1 MKKTMIRVFSLV
13 LACAMLLGCAMLT
26 SCGDDRRKIVIYTS
40 VEDFQIE
47 HMQKRFQEKFPQ
59 YNIIIEYKSSGDHA
73 ATLKSA
79 GKNARCHITHN
90 LEYGYASELAAAGV
104 LADLAGIVDF
114 TCFTADTALST
125 YYAPELR
132 NGGAIIVNKA
142 VLKEKGLSAPASYAD
157 LLKPEYKGLISMPNP
172 KASGTGYMF
181 LLSLV
186 NAWGE
191 EAAFAYFDQLADNVL
206 SFTSSG
212 SGPVNALVGKEVAIG
227 LGMTAHAVQE
237 INSGEDLEVI
247 FFEEGSPY
255 SLYGQGIIAGN
266 ETDEAVV
273 EVFKYLAGELSMELC
288 ASFYPEKI
296 YKDQDFS
303 LSNFP
308 ENIHYADMS
317 NNTPERKAA
326 LLEKWMH

>member
-1 MKKTMIRVFSLV
+1 MKKIISRALSFILASVMI
-13 LACAMLLGCAMLT
+13 LGCVMLV
-26 SCGDDRRKIVIYTS
+26 SCGDDRKKIVIYTS
-40 VEDFQIE
+40 SEDFQIE
-47 HMQKRFQEKFPQ
+47 YMQEKLNEKFPE

-79 GKNARCHITHN
+79 GKNAQCHITHD
-90 LEYGYASELAAAGV
+90 LEYGYADELAEAGV
-104 LADLAGIVDF
+104 LANLEGIIDF
-114 TCFTADTALST
+114 SQFTDDVALSK

-142 VLKEKGLSAPASYAD
+142 VLQEKGLSVPTSYED
-157 LLKPEYKGLISMPNP
+157 LLKPEYKGLISMPSP

-191 EAAFAYFDQLADNVL
+191 EEAFEYFAKLADNVL

-227 LGMTAHAVQE
+227 FGMTAHAVQE
-237 INSGEDLEVI
+237 INNGEDLEI
-247 FFEEGSPY
+247 LFFEEGSPY
-255 SLYGQGIIAGN
+255 SLYGQAIVAGN
-266 ETDEAVV
+266 EEDEAVV
-273 EVFKYLAGELSMELC
+273 EVFKYLVEELTPQKCEK
-288 ASFYPEKI
+288 FYPEKI
-296 YKDQDFS
+296 FKNKDFT
-303 LSNFP
+303 LKNFP
-308 ENIHYADMS
+308 TNIVYADMS

-326 LLEKWMH
+326 LVAKWTH

>member
-1 MKKTMIRVFSLV
+1 MKKIALRIISLII
-13 LACAMLLGCAMLT
+13 AAAMLSGCIMLV
-26 SCGDDRRKIVIYTS
+26 SCGDDRKKIVIYTS
-40 VEDFQIE
+40 SEDYQIE
-47 HMQKRFQEKFPQ
+47 YMQKKLDERFPD

-79 GKNARCHITHN
+79 GKNSACQITHN
-90 LEYGYASELAAAGV
+90 LEYNYAAELEAAGV
-104 LADLAGIVDF
+104 LASLDGIVD
-114 TCFTADTALST
+114 LSPFVDDMKLSA

-132 NGGAIIVNKA
+132 YGCAIIINRD
-142 VLKEKGLSAPASYAD
+142 VLAQKGLSAPTSYED
-157 LLKPEYKGLISMPNP
+157 LLKPEYKNLISMANP
-172 KASGTGYMF
+172 KASGTGYAF

-191 EAAFAYFDQLADNVL
+191 EAAFEYFDELSENVL

-237 INSGEDLEVI
+237 INNGENLEIV

-273 EVFKYLAGELSMELC
+273 EVFRYLVDELTAELC
-288 ASFYPEKI
+288 ASFYPEKLFV
-296 YKDQDFS
+296 DRDFT
-303 LSNFP
+303 LNNFP
-308 ENIHYADMS
+308 EDIKYADMS
-317 NNTPERKAA
+317 NNTSERKAA
-326 LLEKWMH
+326 LLEKWTH